1 MSTVLAAL
9 DATPAANSVLSTA
22 VAISRSLDADVR
34 ALHVGYGDGAPR
46 AVAAAVGVPL
56 TVVAGNLVPAII
68 EAGEDGDV
76 LFVIVGL
83 PRLSGQ
89 QPARRTALSVA
100 ARFSKP
106 VVAVPPEDR
115 VRDPVRRVLFPL
127 DGTRGVSAGV
137 RSLIA
142 MCRAADIEVVAVH
155 VFDAKTV
162 PRFLDGPQD
171 AAVWQD
177 EFLAQHCAELGV
189 RLRTAPGPTAPA
201 LLRVADED
209 DVDVIALGW
218 HQNLFPSHARVVRQV
233 LTQADRPVALVPLP
247 DPTQR
252 SDQER

>member
-1 MSTVLAAL
+1 MPMCVPSTSVP
-9 DATPAANSVLSTA
+9 AT
-22 VAISRSLDADVR
+22 R
-34 ALHVGYGDGAPR
+34 APR

-56 TVVAGNLVPAII
+56 AVVAGNPVPAII
-68 EAGEDGDV
+68 EAGEHGDV

-83 PRLSGQ
+83 PRLLPGQ

-106 VVAVPPEDR
+106 VVAVPPEER
-115 VRDPVRRVLFPL
+115 VRAPLRRVLFPL
-127 DGTRGVSAGV
+127 DGTRGVSTGV

-155 VFDAKTV
+155 VFEAKTV
-162 PRFLDGPQD
+162 PRFLDGLQD
-171 AAVWQD
+171 AAVWHD

-201 LLRVADED
+201 LLRVADEY

-218 HQNLFPSHARVVRQV
+218 HQNLFPSHARVVRHV

>member
-1 MSTVLAAL
+1 M
-9 DATPAANSVLSTA
+9 PPEE
-22 VAISRSLDADVR
+22 RVR
-34 ALHVGYGDGAPR
+34 A
-46 AVAAAVGVPL
+46 PL
-56 TVVAGNLVPAII
+56 
-68 EAGEDGDV
+68 
-76 LFVIVGL
+76 
-83 PRLSGQ
+83 
-89 QPARRTALSVA
+89 
-100 ARFSKP
+100 
-106 VVAVPPEDR
+106 
-115 VRDPVRRVLFPL
+115 RRVLFPL
-127 DGTRGVSAGV
+127 DGTRGVSTGV

-155 VFDAKTV
+155 VFEAKTV
-162 PRFLDGPQD
+162 PRFLDGLQD
-171 AAVWQD
+171 AAVWHD

-218 HQNLFPSHARVVRQV
+218 HQNLFPSHARVVRHV